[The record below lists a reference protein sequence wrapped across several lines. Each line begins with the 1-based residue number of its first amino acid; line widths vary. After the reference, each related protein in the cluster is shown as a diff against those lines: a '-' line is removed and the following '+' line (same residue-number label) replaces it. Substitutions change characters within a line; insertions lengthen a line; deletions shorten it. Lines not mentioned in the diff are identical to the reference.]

1 MKTKTPVKNCKK
13 LSGGDWDD
21 FYIEKRSADH
31 TSSIADHIKGRGH
44 NEIKWD
50 YFETLASGKT
60 DCHCKM
66 KRNLVNAET

>member
-1 MKTKTPVKNCKK
+1 MKTKTPVKNCKN
-13 LSGGDWDD
+13 LNGGDWDD

-50 YFETLASGKT
+50 HLKLLRPEKLIATA
-60 DCHCKM
+60 
-66 KRNLVNAET
+66 R